1 MAETVVSPPAL
12 EIASRTHP
20 GRDPD
25 KQINEDASTHLITP
39 LGQLCIVCD
48 GMGGHVGGRDAS
60 NLAVKTIVE
69 YIQRATP
76 GIKPGQALRDAIA
89 EANKRV
95 RGLPGD
101 DATGRPGSTVVALLI
116 HPRGTEVAH
125 VGDSRCYYVHAAQ
138 ISQITKDHSMVQE
151 MVDRGLLTPEEAK
164 GHPEANKITRALGMD
179 PTVGVDLRP
188 DPVAHVAGDAFILC
202 TDGLSDLVEPDDI
215 LRTVSSA
222 PPAQAAGQL
231 VELANARGGY
241 DNITVLVVRVK
252 ESAIPGARPL
262 APTVNQSKP
271 PLGPSAAFGGPQAAA
286 QPKTQVASPAAGRTE
301 PPPPGSVAPESTARR
316 RGRIPLVVGVI
327 LAVMGVGV
335 AITLLVLELGGR
347 GGAKRQ
353 TVPWGEEPIQRA
365 QHSDAAVLLE
375 PQPPPPTA
383 VPEIPTNDLPP
394 LTPATSATPR
404 GNKP

>member
-25 KQINEDASTHLITP
+25 KQINEDACTHLITP
-39 LGQLCIVCD
+39 FGQLCIVCD

-69 YIQRATP
+69 YIQRSTP
-76 GIKPGQALRDAIA
+76 AVKPGQALRDAIA

-188 DPVAHVAGDAFILC
+188 EPVAHVAGDAFILC
-202 TDGLSDLVEPDDI
+202 TDGLCDLVEPDDI

-262 APTVNQSKP
+262 APTVNQT
-271 PLGPSAAFGGPQAAA
+271 AA
-286 QPKTQVASPAAGRTE
+286 QPMTQIGSPAAGRTE
-301 PPPPGSVAPESTARR
+301 PPPPMPASVAPESIARR
-316 RGRIPLVVGVI
+316 RGRIPLVVGII
-327 LAVMGVGV
+327 LAIMGVGV
-335 AITLLVLELGGR
+335 AITVLVLELGGR

-365 QHSDAAVLLE
+365 QHSDASVLLE

-394 LTPATSATPR
+394 LAPATSATPR